1 MLVLLPNNSLSHRKF
16 FFISKTNRSTQA
28 TWIYWT
34 YIASA
39 VVLMVTGIVT
49 QCVVKKKYGGDSD
62 IERPDIEVQGEVEL
76 NVGDGGLDI
85 DVKADINVG

>member
-1 MLVLLPNNSLSHRKF
+1 
-16 FFISKTNRSTQA
+16 
-28 TWIYWT
+28 
-34 YIASA
+34 
-39 VVLMVTGIVT
+39 MVTGIVT

-62 IERPDIEVQGEVEL
+62 IERPDIEVKGEVEL